1 MSDLQPILDALSA
14 GKINAAEAAQ
24 LIAAMRASDR
34 DADEATDSPT
44 TDSSSSGSSSTASG
58 PTPNESSPGSSSGDR
73 AAADPESEATPPPK
87 AFSEE
92 HRRSSA
98 PGAKGVERVL
108 IRASGRRIKVVG
120 DAAVATVRVDG
131 PHVLRRNRQVLEITS
146 EGSLTPSFDGLGLL
160 RSRNLK
166 DVRDH
171 TFGGKE
177 LVVRVNPA
185 LLVEAELSG
194 GGLTTVGVA
203 YLGQVRVTG
212 GGAHLS
218 GVAECND
225 VLVQA
230 GQATVQGTFRTGR
243 SRVRVESGRGVVELT
258 EDSNVTIHGD
268 ANLGKVSWSGAH
280 SGEGDEVVVGLGNAR
295 LDVEAVLAYVSVK
308 IGETVRPEPAA
319 P

>member
-24 LIAAMRASDR
+24 LIEAMRAGGR
-34 DADEATDSPT
+34 TADDDPVTVDPS
-44 TDSSSSGSSSTASG
+44 
-58 PTPNESSPGSSSGDR
+58 
-73 AAADPESEATPPPK
+73 AAAGTGTDGGSVGDGPPPK
-87 AFSEE
+87 AFSDDQ
-92 HRRSSA
+92 RRSSA
-98 PGAKGVERVL
+98 PGAKGVERLL
-108 IRASGRRIKVVG
+108 IRASGRRVRVVG
-120 DAAVATVRVDG
+120 DPAVATVRVDG

-177 LVVRVNPA
+177 LVIQVNPA

-194 GGLTTVGVA
+194 GGLTTVGVS
-203 YLGQVRVTG
+203 YVGQVRVTG

-218 GVAECND
+218 GVTECLD

-243 SRVRVESGRGVVELT
+243 SRIRVESGRGTIELT

-295 LDVEAVLAYVSVK
+295 LDVEAVLAYVTVK
-308 IGETVRPEPAA
+308 IGETVRPEPATH
-319 P
+319 